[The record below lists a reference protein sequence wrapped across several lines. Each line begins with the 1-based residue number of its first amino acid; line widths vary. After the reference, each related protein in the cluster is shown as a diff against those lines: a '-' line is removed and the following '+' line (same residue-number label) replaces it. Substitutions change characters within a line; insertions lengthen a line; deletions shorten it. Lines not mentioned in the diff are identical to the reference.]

1 MFHFIFIHIWDNPSR
16 WLKPPSSFIL
26 IIWIQ
31 IWVGNTSRSHPSVLR
46 SVVSVYISNLFL
58 AGKTHVPGN
67 FPLKSILI
75 QSWFNMQFSM
85 HNPQTYS
92 LLRHTINHSVK
103 QALLKLLDLYNLI
116 MSNEHALD
124 IVNQPYCCSTYSFA
138 WPSNHQ
144 TLEIIPYPNPNLFP
158 SNS

>member
-1 MFHFIFIHIWDNPSR
+1 MVKTTKQFYFDHLNPNLS
-16 WLKPPSSFIL
+16 WEYVPS
-26 IIWIQ
+26 Q
-31 IWVGNTSRSHPSVLR
+31 PSVLR
-46 SVVSVYISNLFL
+46 SVVSVYLTYFWQVKHMFL
-58 AGKTHVPGN
+58 MFLET
-67 FPLKSILI
+67 FPLS
-75 QSWFNMQFSM
+75 QSWFNPDSIC
-85 HNPQTYS
+85 NSPCTTPQTYS